1 MVVIPEEVMDDAL
14 VVVLLDIFKEE
25 LIESFLK

>member
-1 MVVIPEEVMDDAL
+1 MVVIPEEAMDDAL
-14 VVVLLDIFKEE
+14 VVVLFDIFKEE

>member
-1 MVVIPEEVMDDAL
+1 MVVIPEEAMDDAL